1 MKPKQLIIDKNV
13 FVATKTDVLC
23 DFAKNNFL
31 ILPEILLYE
40 CLTTQKNKEVLLDR
54 FEQVLLVGAHIC
66 PNIKSILNEEAN
78 NLSPYGSFVNPKTT
92 DKIRSAYK
100 EQNGIFY
107 KLSEMSEYLD
117 ENIRNFL
124 NPVEILYEEIQVNDP
139 ELSASIRQLDASSN
153 NRLNRFRF
161 WVQLVE
167 QQDIHRLATENLA
180 GITNRPEKYCLSDR
194 WVSWNFFR
202 VTYAV
207 ILEYRFL
214 RNHSPTGIKENR
226 AKHDLKDAEYVCLLS
241 CADGV
246 LTRDKKLVTPL
257 AKAAF
262 PEKDVFSDLDEVPD
276 EYICH
281 WS

>member
-1 MKPKQLIIDKNV
+1 MFNYSEKQ
-13 FVATKTDVLC
+13 
-23 DFAKNNFL
+23 
-31 ILPEILLYE
+31 
-40 CLTTQKNKEVLLDR
+40 EVLVDR
-54 FEQVLLVGAHIC
+54 FEQVLLVGAHIY

-100 EQNGIFY
+100 EKNGIFDN
-107 KLSEMSEYLD
+107 LSEMSEYLD

-124 NPVEILYEEIQVNDP
+124 NPVEILHEEIQVNDP

-180 GITNRPEKYCLSDR
+180 GITNHPEKYCLSDR
-194 WVSWNFFR
+194 WLSWQFFR
-202 VTYAV
+202 VTFAV
-207 ILEYRFL
+207 ILEYSFL
-214 RNHSPTGIKENR
+214 RHHGPTSIKEDR
-226 AKHDLKDAEYVCLLS
+226 AKHDLKDVEYVCLLS
-241 CADGV
+241 RADGL
-246 LTRDKKLVTPL
+246 LTRDERLVKPL
-257 AKAAF
+257 TEAAF
-262 PEKDVFSDLDEVPD
+262 PNKDVFSSLDEVPV

>member
-1 MKPKQLIIDKNV
+1 MKPKQIIIDKNI
-13 FVATKTDVLC
+13 FIGTKTDVLC

-40 CLTTQKNKEVLLDR
+40 CLTTQKNKEVLVDR

-66 PNIKSILNEEAN
+66 PNIKSILKEEAN

-100 EQNGIFY
+100 EKNGIFY

-117 ENIRNFL
+117 ENIWNFL
-124 NPVEILYEEIQVNDP
+124 NPVEILYEENKVNDP
-139 ELSASIRQLDASSN
+139 ELSASIRQLDASASN
-153 NRLNRFRF
+153 RQNRFKF

-167 QQDIHRLATENLA
+167 QQDIHRLATENLE

-194 WVSWNFFR
+194 WVVWNFFR
-202 VTYAV
+202 VKYAV

-226 AKHDLKDAEYVCLLS
+226 AKHDLKDAC
-241 CADGV
+241 
-246 LTRDKKLVTPL
+246 
-257 AKAAF
+257 
-262 PEKDVFSDLDEVPD
+262 
-276 EYICH
+276 
-281 WS
+281 